1 MDLHFFTKLFAPG
14 CCVSCGSTYNE
25 GSSGEKR
32 KETKMEKNLYG
43 VWVSVEDGFMY
54 SDDGFGNLIQ
64 VGDETMTYTDNM
76 QLHYRID

>member
-1 MDLHFFTKLFAPG
+1 
-14 CCVSCGSTYNE
+14 
-25 GSSGEKR
+25 
-32 KETKMEKNLYG
+32 MEKNLYG